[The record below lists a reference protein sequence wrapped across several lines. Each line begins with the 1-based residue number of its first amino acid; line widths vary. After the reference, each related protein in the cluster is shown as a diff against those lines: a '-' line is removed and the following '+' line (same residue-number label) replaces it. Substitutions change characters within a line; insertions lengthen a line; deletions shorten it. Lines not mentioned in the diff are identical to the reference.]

1 MQGKHLF
8 SSQLCRLKGV
18 ALVQAQFFARC
29 SSMADSDGRSKPAV
43 TSRIRSR
50 DQELGG
56 SRLASLTALWW
67 ELPRARSPRILFT
80 VPQDLAPGPPL
91 KGSTHSPRDGAFNDQ
106 DPWEAT
112 LAQR

>member
-1 MQGKHLF
+1 MKGKHLF

-18 ALVQAQFFARC
+18 VLVQAQFFARC

-56 SRLASLTALWW
+56 VQASFPDSPLVGTAK
-67 ELPRARSPRILFT
+67 SKKSTKT
-80 VPQDLAPGPPL
+80 VHNA
-91 KGSTHSPRDGAFNDQ
+91 
-106 DPWEAT
+106 
-112 LAQR
+112 